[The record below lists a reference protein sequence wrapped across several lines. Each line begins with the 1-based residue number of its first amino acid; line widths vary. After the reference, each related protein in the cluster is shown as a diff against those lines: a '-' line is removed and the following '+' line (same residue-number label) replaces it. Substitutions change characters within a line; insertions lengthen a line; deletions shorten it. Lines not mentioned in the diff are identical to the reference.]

1 MAEPP
6 LEGPMPNSRVAVELL
21 TEEPWGHYRR
31 SRGTTTTKG
40 AIMQL
45 QDEPKHS
52 YQRSRGATTG
62 GATAKQCVRSRRVTL
77 EGDMAPLANRAPA
90 LS

>member
-1 MAEPP
+1 MS
-6 LEGPMPNSRVAVELL
+6 NSRGALELL

-31 SRGTTTTKG
+31 SRGTTTKG

-77 EGDMAPLANRAPA
+77 GGDMAPLANRAPA